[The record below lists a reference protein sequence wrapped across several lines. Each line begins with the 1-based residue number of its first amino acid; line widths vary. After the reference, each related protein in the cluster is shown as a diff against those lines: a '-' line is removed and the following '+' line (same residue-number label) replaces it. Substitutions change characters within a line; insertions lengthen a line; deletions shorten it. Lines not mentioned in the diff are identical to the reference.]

1 MHIII
6 DEKND
11 PIPDKF
17 KSSNISAL
25 LLCSPGTWL
34 PWREDAPE
42 RRWGFH
48 KRCKYLNKAHADAF
62 TFLDSTH
69 CLGIVLHDQC
79 RGWPVVQKLHSE
91 HYKRT
96 NSGGGDQTTS
106 STHQRTCR
114 NYYNLCGPNYTNAMK
129 MSKKD
134 KNQSPQ
140 RCFANS
146 GRPNLE
152 FERFEGFCFG
162 LRNTY
167 WRILLIVFLYQKYSF
182 LNKQLL
188 IINKSSSQCGLSL

>member
-1 MHIII
+1 MPSHFQTQHIVWVLYCMINAE
-6 DEKND
+6 DGLLS
-11 PIPDKF
+11 
-17 KSSNISAL
+17 KSSTVSIIKGL
-25 LLCSPGTWL
+25 IL
-34 PWREDAPE
+34 
-42 RRWGFH
+42 
-48 KRCKYLNKAHADAF
+48 
-62 TFLDSTH
+62 
-69 CLGIVLHDQC
+69 
-79 RGWPVVQKLHSE
+79 
-91 HYKRT
+91 
-96 NSGGGDQTTS
+96 GGGDQTTS